1 MLRVAV
7 GMGKTPRRAGLR
19 RGRETGLRAEA
30 PRKQEEDGGRVA
42 WGGGPTEAAGRR
54 QAQEEPLSLELEKNV
69 KGKTKTK
76 PHQGK

>member
-7 GMGKTPRRAGLR
+7 GMGKTPQRAGLR

-42 WGGGPTEAAGRR
+42 WGGAHGGRWSR
-54 QAQEEPLSLELEKNV
+54 QAQEEPLSLQLEKDV

>member
-1 MLRVAV
+1 M
-7 GMGKTPRRAGLR
+7 AGGR
-19 RGRETGLRAEA
+19 RGGGGAH
-30 PRKQEEDGGRVA
+30 GGR
-42 WGGGPTEAAGRR
+42 WSR